1 MGPANSL
8 ASVNDL
14 RFLSQ
19 TVGVE
24 GKASEGGSS
33 LQGDGPTVQGDAPAV
48 QGDAPTVQGDG
59 PEVLE
64 TVGRLGNPKALRG
77 SVPLPPDD
85 DEAVPRIQVRL
96 SGRPSKIDPWKPRL
110 EKLRRHN
117 PRAADIDIYRQAVK
131 EGCDAGKS
139 TVLAFLNMT
148 RRHR

>member
-8 ASVNDL
+8 ASVSGL
-14 RFLSQ
+14 RFSSQ

-24 GKASEGGSS
+24 GKASEGGSC
-33 LQGDGPTVQGDAPAV
+33 LQGDAPTVQGD
-48 QGDAPTVQGDG
+48 GPTVQGDG

-64 TVGRLGNPKALRG
+64 TVGRPGNPKALRG
-77 SVPLPPDD
+77 AVPLPPDD